1 MLINGDRVAG
11 LFHLMIGASMIS
23 FSGVFVKLAQVGPT
37 TAGFYRVLFG
47 GIILLLLVLAKG
59 DGKWKR
65 GASWGH
71 AMLCGLFFALDLTF
85 WHRSVHALGPGVA
98 TLLANFQVFFL
109 AGFGVIFLGE
119 RVSRTLLFSVPLS
132 LFGLFLIV
140 GLNWRELELAQEG
153 GVLFGLATAACYAT
167 MILTLWRAEL
177 RGTFPSPA
185 ANLSVI
191 CLVTSL
197 VLGVESWSWGEG
209 FVIPDLQGLGALVAY
224 GLVSQVLGWMFI
236 SRGIVRV
243 EVSRAGLVLLLQPAL
258 AFVWDVALF
267 GRGFSVTDGVGGL
280 LALSGIYTGV
290 TASGAGSQKAVGG
303 TS

>member
-109 AGFGVIFLGE
+109 AGFGVMFLGE

-140 GLNWRELELAQEG
+140 GLNWRELELAQG
-153 GVLFGLATAACYAT
+153 G
-167 MILTLWRAEL
+167 
-177 RGTFPSPA
+177 
-185 ANLSVI
+185 
-191 CLVTSL
+191 
-197 VLGVESWSWGEG
+197 
-209 FVIPDLQGLGALVAY
+209 
-224 GLVSQVLGWMFI
+224 
-236 SRGIVRV
+236 
-243 EVSRAGLVLLLQPAL
+243 
-258 AFVWDVALF
+258 
-267 GRGFSVTDGVGGL
+267 
-280 LALSGIYTGV
+280 
-290 TASGAGSQKAVGG
+290 
-303 TS
+303 